1 MAEVELPNPEE
12 LEEIRE
18 KSFTRRTA
26 LVTTLYAVCLAV
38 VSLGGNNTSK
48 EMSLAQQQASDQWA
62 FYQAKAMREQLYRI
76 ERMRLE
82 DDLAERGGTLA
93 APARERKDKFLAT
106 VAGEENRYEAEKKAI
121 EEKAHELER
130 ERDAHRAKDPYFDFG
145 EVLLQIAIVLASM
158 SILTRSRPIFHASVL
173 AALAGLVLGLNGF
186 LLLFRLPFL

>member
-26 LVTTLYAVCLAV
+26 LVTTLYAVCLAI
-38 VSLGGNNTSK
+38 VSLGGNNVTK

-62 FYQAKAMREQLYRI
+62 FYQAKSMREQLYRI

-82 DDLAERGGTLA
+82 DDLAERGESLA
-93 APARERKDKFLAT
+93 APSREHKDKFLAT
-106 VAGEENRYEAEKKAI
+106 VAGEEKRYETEKKEI
-121 EEKAHELER
+121 EEKARDHEH
-130 ERDAHRAKDPYFDFG
+130 ERDTSQAKDPYFDFG

-158 SILTRSRPIFHASVL
+158 SILTHARPIFHASVL
-173 AALAGLVLGLNGF
+173 AALAGLILGLNGF